1 MWGVHDGMGWW
12 MVFGGFLWLLF
23 WVTVVYLVV
32 AGFARLD
39 RGREPDAAEI
49 ARRRLARGEL
59 TVEEFE
65 RIRRELAER

>member
-1 MWGVHDGMGWW
+1 MGWW

-23 WVTVVYLVV
+23 WVTVVYLVA
-32 AGFARLD
+32 AGFGRLD

>member
-39 RGREPDAAEI
+39 RGREADAAEI

-59 TVEEFE
+59 TAEEFE